1 MLYWISIEFEW
12 KLQRVSF
19 SSPVQKSVLVNTR
32 GEMDILKSLG
42 HPEEIINLFKYK
54 IGGCRSVMP
63 KLDYVS
69 KCILSVHL

>member
-1 MLYWISIEFEW
+1 
-12 KLQRVSF
+12 
-19 SSPVQKSVLVNTR
+19 
-32 GEMDILKSLG
+32 MDILKSLG

-69 KCILSVHL
+69 KSILSVYL